1 MMLQIRRRFYKGVM
15 ASTRRNHMK
24 KYEVFFRYN
33 AFEMRREFGRK
44 PNSPMWR
51 YRVRETDIKD

>member
-1 MMLQIRRRFYKGVM
+1 MMLTIRRRFYKGVM
-15 ASTRRNHMK
+15 ASTRRNHYK

-33 AFEMRREFGRK
+33 AWEMRREYGRR

-51 YRVRETDIKD
+51 YKKREDQL